1 MNLELPDDEIE
12 LPDELLQ
19 SDLSSWEELEEYLVK
34 QLGLEKK
41 D

>member
-1 MNLELPDDEIE
+1 MNLEIPDDEIE
-12 LPDELLQ
+12 ISDELLQ
-19 SDLSSWEELEEYLVK
+19 SDFSDWEEIEKCLVR